1 MNYTRLTE
9 MLDVTLTGDSRPL
22 VVTSFLHP
30 VRGPVRCPAAALFAA
45 QLRSDGVPVAL
56 GAVDTTPSTRAPRPS
71 TRPHGI
77 LAATTY
83 LGPDG
88 RATGVAIAAGP
99 EHAALL
105 QRVLSPWSA
114 ALRTRRVLIT
124 EGRPRCGTAGRP
136 QGAAA
141 ARLPAS
147 RRVPEGDAERGG
159 CGPWE
164 AARSALDSYLDRG
177 DTVFLVAGAA
187 QALRHPL
194 LDTGQSGRVLRVDST
209 EAAAALRV
217 ADPDHVSF
225 VVHPCAV
232 TEDAAEILGALRAVY
247 PRLRGQH
254 PDQWCYRESDFRNS
268 ARTVGRASD
277 LVLDLTDEGR
287 YSGSAD
293 PAGLHVT
300 SLAQLRP
307 ELLAPAATVA
317 VIADHGRRDTGS
329 PCTTDVTTALSGLGP
344 LSVVHHRSVT
354 ETATGIQERP
364 AAPYPSPPQRELR
377 APRRRP

>member
-9 MLDVTLTGDSRPL
+9 MLDVTLIRDSRPL

-30 VRGPVRCPAAALFAA
+30 VRGPVRCPAADLFAA
-45 QLRSDGVPVAL
+45 QLRSDGVPVSL
-56 GAVDTTPSTRAPRPS
+56 GAVDTTPSAPARRPS
-71 TRPHGI
+71 TRSHGI

-99 EHAALL
+99 EHADLL
-105 QRVLSPWSA
+105 RRVLSPWSA

-124 EGRPRCGTAGRP
+124 EGPPRCGNAGRA
-136 QGAAA
+136 QAAA
-141 ARLPAS
+141 PARLPAS
-147 RRVPEGDAERGG
+147 RRVPEADTGRGG

-164 AARSALDSYLDRG
+164 AARAALDSYLDRG
-177 DTVFLVAGAA
+177 DTVLLVAGAA
-187 QALRHPL
+187 ARRPQ
-194 LDTGQSGRVLRVDST
+194 LDTGQSRRVLRVDST
-209 EAAAALRV
+209 EAVAALRV
-217 ADPDHVSF
+217 ADPGHVSF

-317 VIADHGRRDTGS
+317 VIADHGDRDTGS

-354 ETATGIQERP
+354 ETATGVHERP
-364 AAPYPSPPQRELR
+364 AAPYPPLPQRELR